1 VRARLFFPPLPLSS
15 IYIWS
20 ENSSPKRESKMAE
33 IEELLDVSSRA
44 HESELSHDR
53 LDANLSGG
61 KEGAGYIIEVVYP
74 CMSPL
79 NLPTKQT

>member
-1 VRARLFFPPLPLSS
+1 
-15 IYIWS
+15 
-20 ENSSPKRESKMAE
+20 MAE